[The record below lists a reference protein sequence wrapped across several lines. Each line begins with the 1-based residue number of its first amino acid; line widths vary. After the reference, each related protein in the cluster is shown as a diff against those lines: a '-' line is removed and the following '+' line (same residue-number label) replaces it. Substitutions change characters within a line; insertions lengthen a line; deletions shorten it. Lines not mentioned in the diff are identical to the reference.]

1 MSGPASTL
9 RRIPV
14 CEPLLGGREAEYV
27 RDCLDTSWISSAGTY
42 LARFEA
48 GFARYCGC
56 EHGVT
61 TTSGTTA
68 LHLAVAARGLG
79 PGDEIIM
86 PTFTI
91 AATVFAALYA
101 GATPVLVDA
110 DPDTW
115 TMRVDDIAA
124 KVGPRT
130 RAILPVHIYGHPCD
144 MDPIREL
151 ARRHDLWV
159 LEDAAEVHGAEYK
172 GKKCG
177 SLGDAACFSFYAN
190 KIISTGEGGMVVTND
205 GAFAERC
212 RSLKNLAFNRDR
224 RFLHDAVG
232 FNYRMTNLQA
242 ALGVAQLEKVDDYVA
257 LRRQHGARYT
267 ALLRGVEG
275 LRLPVERPW
284 ARNVYWMYG
293 VVVEDGF
300 GCSRDD
306 LMAGLAERGVETRTF
321 FIPMHEQ
328 PVLHQRE
335 LFRNQHFPVASD
347 LGRRGLYLPSSTGLT
362 EEDLAYVVDAV
373 RDVQRAARSR
383 APASSSAPLSTRR

>member
-14 CEPLLGGREAEYV
+14 CEPYLGGREAEYV
-27 RDCLDTSWISSAGTY
+27 RDCLDTSWISSAGKY
-42 LARFEA
+42 LTQFEA

-56 EHGVT
+56 EHGIT

-68 LHLAVAARGLG
+68 LHLAIAARGLG

-124 KVGPRT
+124 RVGPRT

-190 KIISTGEGGMVVTND
+190 KIIATGEGGMVVTND

-212 RSLKNLAFNRDR
+212 RSLKNLAFSRDR

-242 ALGVAQLEKVDDYVA
+242 AIGVAQLEKVDEYVA
-257 LRRQHGARYT
+257 LRRRHGARYT

-328 PVLHQRE
+328 PVFHQRA
-335 LFRNQHFPVASD
+335 LFRSEQYPVASD

-362 EEDLAYVVDAV
+362 EDDLAYVVDAV

-383 APASSSAPLSTRR
+383 ARASSSAPLSTRR

>member
-1 MSGPASTL
+1 MSMPSA

-14 CEPLLGGREAEYV
+14 CEPYLGGREAEYV
-27 RDCLDTSWISSAGTY
+27 LDCLKTNWISSTGKY
-42 LARFEA
+42 LTQFEQS
-48 GFARYCGC
+48 FARYCGSL
-56 EHGVT
+56 HGVA

-68 LHLAVAARGLG
+68 LHLAVAAAGLG
-79 PGDEIIM
+79 PGAEVIM

-101 GATPVLVDA
+101 GATPVLVDV

-115 TMRVDDIAA
+115 TMCVAEVAA

-130 RAILPVHIYGHPCD
+130 RAILAVHMYGHPCD
-144 MDPIREL
+144 MDPLRQL
-151 ARRHDLWV
+151 AEDNHLLL

-172 GKKCG
+172 GRKCG
-177 SLGDAACFSFYAN
+177 GLGDAACFSFYAN

-212 RSLKNLAFNRDR
+212 RSLKNLGFNNAR
-224 RFLHDAVG
+224 RFLHDSIG
-232 FNYRMTNLQA
+232 FNYRMTNIQA
-242 ALGVAQLEKVDDYVA
+242 AIGLAQMERVDEYVD
-257 LRRQHGARYT
+257 LRRQHATSYT
-267 ALLRGVEG
+267 QLLRDVEG

-293 VVVEDGF
+293 VIVEDGF

-306 LMAGLAERGVETRTF
+306 LMRELSKRGVETRTF

-328 PVLHQRE
+328 PLFHRHG
-335 LFRNQHFPVASD
+335 LFRNEQYPIASD
-347 LGRRGLYLPSSTGLT
+347 IGRRGLYLPSSTGLT
-362 EEDLAYVVDAV
+362 QEEIAYVVDAV
-373 RDVQRAARSR
+373 RDVQREARQR
-383 APASSSAPLSTRR
+383 

>member
-1 MSGPASTL
+1 MSGPSPNA

-14 CEPLLGGREAEYV
+14 CEPYLADREAEYV
-27 RDCLDTSWISSAGTY
+27 RDCVGSTWISSAGKY
-42 LARFEA
+42 LSAFEE

-56 EHGVT
+56 DHGIT

-68 LHLAVAARGLG
+68 LHLALAARGLG

-86 PTFTI
+86 PAFTI
-91 AATVFAALYA
+91 AATVFAALYT
-101 GATPVLVDA
+101 GATPVLVDS

-115 TMRVDDIAA
+115 TMRVEEVAA

-144 MDPIREL
+144 MDPISEL
-151 ARRHDLWV
+151 ARRHHLWV

-172 GKKCG
+172 GRKCG

-190 KIISTGEGGMVVTND
+190 KIISTGEGGMVVTSD
-205 GAFAERC
+205 AAFAERC

-224 RFLHDAVG
+224 RFLHDAIG
-232 FNYRMTNLQA
+232 FNYRMTNVQA
-242 ALGVAQLEKVDDYVA
+242 AIGLAQLEKVDEYVA
-257 LRRQHGARYT
+257 RRRRHGASYT
-267 ALLRGVEG
+267 ALLKNVEG
-275 LRLPVERPW
+275 LRLPIERPW

-293 VVVEDGF
+293 IVVEDSF
-300 GCSRDD
+300 GSSRDQ

-328 PVLHQRE
+328 PVLHQRG
-335 LFRNQHFPVASD
+335 LFRNEQYSVASD
-347 LGRRGLYLPSSTGLT
+347 LGRRGLYLPSSTGLSDS
-362 EEDLAYVVDAV
+362 DLAYVVDAI
-373 RDVQRAARSR
+373 RDVQRVVRSR
-383 APASSSAPLSTRR
+383 PLVSSSAPFSTRR

>member
-1 MSGPASTL
+1 MSGPAPSL

-14 CEPLLGGREAEYV
+14 CEPYLSGREAEYV
-27 RDCLDTSWISSAGTY
+27 RDCLSTNWISSAGKY
-42 LARFEA
+42 LAQFEE

-56 EHGVT
+56 EHGIA

-68 LHLAVAARGLG
+68 LHLAVAAAGLG
-79 PGDEIIM
+79 RGDEIIM

-101 GATPVLVDA
+101 GATPVLVDV

-115 TMRVDDIAA
+115 TMRVDQVAA

-130 RAILPVHIYGHPCD
+130 RAILPVHMYGHPCD
-144 MDPIREL
+144 MDPLWEL
-151 ARRHDLWV
+151 AQRHDLWV
-159 LEDAAEVHGAEYK
+159 LEDAAEVHGAEYH

-190 KIISTGEGGMVVTND
+190 KIISTGEGGMVVTSD
-205 GAFAERC
+205 GTFADRC
-212 RSLKNLAFNRDR
+212 RSLKNLGFNRDR

-242 ALGVAQLEKVDDYVA
+242 AIGLAQLEKVDEYVA
-257 LRRQHGARYT
+257 LRRRHAASYNT
-267 ALLRGVEG
+267 LLKDVEG
-275 LRLPVERPW
+275 LRLPVERAW

-293 VVVEDGF
+293 VVVEDRF

-328 PVLHQRE
+328 PVFHQHE
-335 LFRNQHFPVASD
+335 LFRNEQYPVASD

-362 EEDLAYVVDAV
+362 DADLGYVVDAV
-373 RDVQRAARSR
+373 RDVQRVARQRRERFEPSGP
-383 APASSSAPLSTRR
+383 APH